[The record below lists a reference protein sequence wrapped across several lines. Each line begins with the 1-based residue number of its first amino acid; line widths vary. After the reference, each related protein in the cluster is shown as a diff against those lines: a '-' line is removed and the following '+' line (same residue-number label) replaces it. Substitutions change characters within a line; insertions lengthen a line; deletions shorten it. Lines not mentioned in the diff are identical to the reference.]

1 MKTIAWQDRF
11 KVGVPEIDIQHQ
23 GLLNIVNQLITS
35 IENKT
40 EWKTTSAII
49 DSLINYAYTHFATEE
64 RYMLQGKYPGLLKH
78 VEIHV
83 DFIRKV
89 FNMSQKIEQKD
100 IVLQRE
106 ILTFLA
112 SWYTT
117 HVLGIDREYIPYVT
131 NIGKTKISNT
141 Q

>member
-1 MKTIAWQDRF
+1 
-11 KVGVPEIDIQHQ
+11 
-23 GLLNIVNQLITS
+23 
-35 IENKT
+35 
-40 EWKTTSAII
+40 
-49 DSLINYAYTHFATEE
+49 
-64 RYMLQGKYPGLLKH
+64 MLQGKYPGLLKH

-117 HVLGIDREYIPYVT
+117 HVLGMDREYIPYIT
-131 NIGKTKISNT
+131 SKGKPGTSDT